1 MSIKLTFKKSINERL
16 IKNYVL
22 FTDENFKIIGLNKL
36 SVSKYSNI
44 INKTIEINKIKNKKF
59 LIFNLNPYQKVI
71 LIKLKNK
78 IDSIENE
85 KIGAE
90 FYNYI
95 KSNSVYSTTFEQNN
109 INFLFSKKKNFFNEF
124 IHGAQLKS
132 YEFNKY
138 KTKKQKKIFEIVLLI
153 QNNKIETRMPKRF
166 ESLLQGSNLTK
177 DLVSEP
183 GNILHPDEYVKRI
196 IQLKKIGLKVNVY
209 DEKKIKKTWNE
220 CFIRCR
226 SRKYQ
231 RILFSYN
238 GVEWKKNK

>member
-109 INFLFSKKKNFFNEF
+109 INFLFSKNKNFFNEF

-153 QNNKIETRMPKRF
+153 QNNKIETRMPKDLSPF
-166 ESLLQGSNLTK
+166 CKVQILLKTLYQNQ
-177 DLVSEP
+177 E
-183 GNILHPDEYVKRI
+183 IFC
-196 IQLKKIGLKVNVY
+196 IQTNM
-209 DEKKIKKTWNE
+209 
-220 CFIRCR
+220 
-226 SRKYQ
+226 
-231 RILFSYN
+231 
-238 GVEWKKNK
+238 